1 MKHAFYENKTKPFYG
16 FPTDALTPAP
26 HFHDAIEVVYVLEG
40 GGTAHAD
47 SSVSPIHPGDLFIA
61 FPNQVHYYEGA
72 GKGLYLVLIVR
83 PEAVFGARETMTE
96 YIPKTN
102 VLTLGEGDP
111 ALVAMKHSAKREGEG
126 WARTEHAGYVNLLF
140 GSVMPR
146 LPLKQRLRSDNATLK
161 EILEYCTA
169 HYAEDVTL
177 DTLAEALR
185 LSRYH
190 ISHVFSD
197 KLGLS
202 FHTYLSTLR
211 INRACE
217 LLEEGDKHV
226 TEIAIEVG
234 FGSIRSFNRAFQCL
248 MGMTPLAYRASVG
261 AKKKRT

>member
-1 MKHAFYENKTKPFYG
+1 MKHAFYENKTRPFYG

-26 HFHDAIEVVYVLEG
+26 HFHDAIEVVYVLKG

-146 LPLKQRLRSDNATLK
+146 LPLKQRLRADNATLK

-217 LLEEGDKHV
+217 LLEEGDKRV

-248 MGMTPLAYRASVG
+248 MGMTPLEYRAQARG
-261 AKKKRT
+261 EKRKV